1 MSKADLRKIFKAKR
15 ALLSQDEVKTRSQQI
30 NENFLQNLLPKFYKK
45 NSDKIFSLYLEMPS
59 EVSTNLIAEH
69 FIKNQIPFSYPKIIA
84 ANKPLQFTL
93 FDQEAEFVAN
103 KSFTKIKEPAEGKII
118 SPDFLILPLLAFD
131 LGLSRLGMGGVFFDR
146 TIKSLKKKK
155 SKIITIGLAFDF
167 QLSQDY
173 LPTEETDQNLDFTVT
188 EKNLFSSSRT
198 SLGLST

>member
-45 NSDKIFSLYLEMPS
+45 NSDKIFSLYLAMPS

-69 FIKNQIPFSYPKIIA
+69 FIKNQIPFSYPKIIS

-93 FDQEAEFVAN
+93 FDQKAEFVAN
-103 KSFTKIKEPAEGKII
+103 KSFTKIKEPVEGKTI

-131 LGLSRLGMGGVFFDR
+131 LGLSRLGMGGGFFDR